1 MVDVLYQFS
10 ESIPSTGD
18 RRADVPILM
27 LHESFILDH
36 GKRRHRR
43 FASFARVDRSSF
55 AVRDGTFVLLAYP
68 EEVNRVEP
76 AWLCLC
82 VCR

>member
-1 MVDVLYQFS
+1 MCFISSRKAFQEQVIVGL
-10 ESIPSTGD
+10 
-18 RRADVPILM
+18 DVPILM

-55 AVRDGTFVLLAYP
+55 AVRNGIFVLLAYP
-68 EEVNRVEP
+68 EEVI
-76 AWLCLC
+76 
-82 VCR
+82 